1 VPKPDISRA
10 ISGRA
15 HTPGRAELHAQ
26 RASGLPARPREEA
39 AFYAPRWTALQGR
52 AGLPRLPHVSLW
64 ARLRELDE
72 WADRGLSARGLP
84 GIVPKPRAARI
95 VGSTRGWGCLGRGPQ
110 LLLRVSGTGAVL
122 VSLYVYAGL
131 VMLACLA
138 TWGWVRIVEGP
149 GHSLGV
155 PLVLCFLGSIG
166 LGFIV
171 ERFGHDYVNESKPP
185 R

>member
-1 VPKPDISRA
+1 MHLD
-10 ISGRA
+10 
-15 HTPGRAELHAQ
+15 
-26 RASGLPARPREEA
+26 GLRCK
-39 AFYAPRWTALQGR
+39 
-52 AGLPRLPHVSLW
+52 AGLGSLDFRHMCLW
-64 ARLRELDE
+64 SRLRELDE
-72 WADRGLSARGLP
+72 RADRGLSARGLP

-110 LLLRVSGTGAVL
+110 VLLRVSGTGSVL

-155 PLVLCFLGSIG
+155 PLVICFLGLIG
-166 LGFIV
+166 FGFIV
-171 ERFGHDYVNESKPP
+171 ERLGHDYVNESKSP

>member
-1 VPKPDISRA
+1 M
-10 ISGRA
+10 
-15 HTPGRAELHAQ
+15 
-26 RASGLPARPREEA
+26 
-39 AFYAPRWTALQGR
+39 
-52 AGLPRLPHVSLW
+52 SLW
-64 ARLRELDE
+64 SRLRELDE
-72 WADRGLSARGLP
+72 RADRGLSARGLP

-110 LLLRVSGTGAVL
+110 VLLRVSGTGSVL
-122 VSLYVYAGL
+122 VSLYVCAGL

-155 PLVLCFLGSIG
+155 PLVVCFLGLIG
-166 LGFIV
+166 FGFIV
-171 ERFGHDYVNESKPP
+171 ERLGHDYVNESKSP